1 MAINDSTPNNTS
13 RLNAPVRAEQ
23 SYFSGFIGG
32 ILGGAALSMGL
43 IGLVVGYS
51 LRGVMAPVTVAG
63 AGTQQVA
70 AQPSAP
76 ADTPPAP
83 APAAMPPVDLASDHY
98 LGDKN
103 ATVAV
108 VEYSDFECPFCKV
121 LYDEGEKKVRETYGN
136 KVLWIYRHFPLSFH
150 QNAQKEAEA
159 SECVAEQAGND
170 GFWKFHDYVFT
181 KTTSNGLGFA
191 LDQLPVAAKAAGVS
205 DIAKFQSC
213 LDSGKYAQKV
223 KDSEDAGIAAG
234 VQGTPGNFVINL
246 KTKKSQEVPGAS
258 PFESFKSA
266 IEAVQK

>member
-1 MAINDSTPNNTS
+1 MAIPESNNTS
-13 RLNAPVRAEQ
+13 RMSTPSMRAEP

-51 LRGVMAPVTVAG
+51 LRGVMAPVTVASTVTSQ
-63 AGTQQVA
+63 AD
-70 AQPSAP
+70 QPTEP
-76 ADTPPAP
+76 TTPPPPPP
-83 APAAMPPVDLASDHY
+83 AGPVPPVDLAKDHWV
-98 LGDKN
+98 GNKN
-103 ATVAV
+103 AKVAV
-108 VEYSDFECPFCKV
+108 IEYSDFECPFCKMI
-121 LYDEGEKKVRETYGN
+121 YNEAEKQVRDTYKN
-136 KVLWIYRHFPLSFH
+136 DVIWIYRHFPLSFH

-159 SECVAEQAGND
+159 SECVAELAGND
-170 GFWKFHDYVFT
+170 GFWKFHDYVFE

-191 LDQLPVAAKAAGVS
+191 LDQLPVAAKAAGVT

-223 KDSEDAGIAAG
+223 KDEEQAGIAAG

-246 KTKKSQEVPGAS
+246 ADAKKIQEVPGAS
-258 PFESFKSA
+258 PFDTFKTA